1 MSMDLAYL
9 LSRYQNALRNTA
21 AAACVASRAS
31 HRALALG
38 YADRIREWHRANG
51 TPELAIAA

>member
-1 MSMDLAYL
+1 MDLAYL